1 MHLIAKDL
9 WEIVQGTEVL
19 RSGATADQQRI
30 FRKRENIAL
39 ATVCLSVDTSL
50 QIYVRSATSSK
61 EAWDNLQK
69 HFEQKTLS
77 QKIFYRRKLYSAK
90 MAKGAKMIDHVNY
103 LKTLAEHLEAVDDAI
118 VEKDLVIIS
127 ISSLPEEYNY
137 LITALETIAEDKLT
151 WDYVRDRLIHEFEK
165 LHGEEQCGS
174 GTTNVPDMKNKIED
188 NALFIKRGTDK
199 GNPSNG
205 RTFLCH
211 YCKKPGHFA
220 RNRYKKKSDLK
231 GKSGHASANIAT
243 TIAESK
249 SKSLSNKIEI
259 PQAEE
264 IALTAGDVPTGK
276 DNWWIDSGATQ
287 HMTSDKK
294 QMTDYV
300 AFKKP
305 LQVRIADN
313 TVLHAYG
320 KGTISLLVHDGNEKL
335 NMSLKSVLYVP
346 KIRNKLLSLPSM
358 TEKGVEVQFKG
369 QSCKVVINDKV
380 YNIGHKHGK
389 LYKLNLEP
397 ETTCCYAST
406 KATDDLSLWHNRF
419 GHLGYDNLQML
430 SDKSMV
436 DGIEHKGKTE
446 MNKEC
451 ESCAFGK
458 QNRSPFPK
466 KSSHRSTQPLE
477 LIHSDVCGPMNEHSV
492 GGSKYFVTFIDDFSR
507 FTTVYMMKNKSE
519 VLQKFKEFVALNENL
534 TGRRVKKL
542 RADNGGEYKSDDFE
556 KYCKERG
563 ILQEDTIPYTPQQNG
578 VAERM
583 NRTIMETVRSIMHHA
598 KLPMMF
604 WAEAVSTA
612 VYIRNRCPTSALK
625 EKTPYESWL
634 KEKPSVKHLRVFGCN
649 AMVHIPDEKRSKLD
663 KKSRRCIFVGY
674 PTGSKGYKLFDPE
687 TRKMIRSRDVIFMEN
702 SFGDDSLK
710 KEDISYQLLPDDK
723 GGEVTMETGHD
734 NVEATNIEFRN
745 QEHQEEREIE
755 LSQRQ
760 SQRVRQPPER
770 YGIIT
775 GDWWNYASIAVSNHD
790 EPRNIA
796 EALQGSDATLWREAL
811 DSEYKSLMK
820 NDTWKLVELPEGK
833 NLVGSKW
840 LFKIK
845 HNADG
850 SISRYKSR
858 LVAQGYTEEAGEDY
872 DEIFAP
878 VAKYNSI
885 RSVLAIANKFDM
897 DIHQMDVK
905 TAFLNGYLTNDIY
918 MKQPEGYEDEERPH
932 LVCKLQKSLYGL
944 KQSARCWNIT
954 FDKYLKES
962 GYVQNPA
969 DPCVYCKSDIKNG
982 MKQLVIVA
990 VYVDDMII
998 ASNNGGLLSAEKVE
1012 LKKRFE
1018 MDDLGEI
1025 NYCLGMSIKRD
1036 RRNRVLTI
1044 NQNMYLKNVL
1054 KRFQMQDCKPIST
1067 PMDPNAKFMKLT
1079 NDDEAADKRE
1089 YQAMIG
1095 SLTYASIA
1103 TRPDLSDAVGILS
1116 QFMSNPGQQHV
1127 KGVKRVLRYIQ
1138 GTLDYGLRFEDGEFK
1153 LQGYSDADWAGDIN
1167 TRKSTSGYVFRLG
1180 KATISWKS
1188 KRQPVV
1194 ALSSTEAEYV
1204 ALCAATQE
1212 AIWLRRLLGSLD
1224 INQDQATQLYED
1236 NQGAIA
1242 LSRNPNSHS
1251 RTKHIEI
1258 KYHYVRNVVDNKEIQ
1273 LIYCPTE
1280 KMIADIMT
1288 KPLPRPKFEE
1298 MRSLIGVEQL
1308 L

>member
-118 VEKDLVIIS
+118 VEKDLVIIL

-220 RNRYKKKSDLK
+220 RNCYKKKSDLK

-243 TIAESK
+243 TIEESK
-249 SKSLSNKIEI
+249 SKSLSSEIEI

-300 AFKKP
+300 AFKK
-305 LQVRIADN
+305 
-313 TVLHAYG
+313 TTT
-320 KGTISLLVHDGNEKL
+320 K
-335 NMSLKSVLYVP
+335 
-346 KIRNKLLSLPSM
+346 
-358 TEKGVEVQFKG
+358 KGVEVQFKG

-397 ETTCCYAST
+397 ENTCCYAST

-419 GHLGYDNLQML
+419 GHLGYDNLKML

-436 DGIEHKGKTE
+436 DGMEHKGKTE

-466 KSSHRSTQPLE
+466 KSSHRCTQPLE

-492 GGSKYFVTFIDDFSR
+492 GGSK
-507 FTTVYMMKNKSE
+507 
-519 VLQKFKEFVALNENL
+519 KFKEFVALNENL

-563 ILQEDTIPYTPQQNG
+563 ILREDTIPYTPQQNG

-663 KKSRRCIFVGY
+663 KKSRKCIFVGY

-723 GGEVTMETGHD
+723 GGEVTMEMGHD

-745 QEHQEEREIE
+745 QEQQEEREIE

-775 GDWWNYASIAVSNHD
+775 GDC
-790 EPRNIA
+790 
-796 EALQGSDATLWREAL
+796 
-811 DSEYKSLMK
+811 
-820 NDTWKLVELPEGK
+820 
-833 NLVGSKW
+833 
-840 LFKIK
+840 
-845 HNADG
+845 
-850 SISRYKSR
+850 
-858 LVAQGYTEEAGEDY
+858 
-872 DEIFAP
+872 
-878 VAKYNSI
+878 
-885 RSVLAIANKFDM
+885 LAIANKFDM

-918 MKQPEGYEDEERPH
+918 MKQPEGYEDEENPH
-932 LVCKLQKSLYGL
+932 LVCKLQKSLY
-944 KQSARCWNIT
+944 
-954 FDKYLKES
+954 
-962 GYVQNPA
+962 
-969 DPCVYCKSDIKNG
+969 
-982 MKQLVIVA
+982 
-990 VYVDDMII
+990 
-998 ASNNGGLLSAEKVE
+998 AEKIE

-1079 NDDEAADKRE
+1079 NDDEVADKRE

-1138 GTLDYGLRFEDGEFK
+1138 GTLDYGLRFEGGEFK
-1153 LQGYSDADWAGDIN
+1153 LQGYSDADWAGDVN

-1251 RTKHIEI
+1251 RTKHIDI
-1258 KYHYVRNVVDNKEIQ
+1258 KYHYVRDVVDNKEIQ

-1288 KPLPRPKFEE
+1288 KPLPRQRFEE